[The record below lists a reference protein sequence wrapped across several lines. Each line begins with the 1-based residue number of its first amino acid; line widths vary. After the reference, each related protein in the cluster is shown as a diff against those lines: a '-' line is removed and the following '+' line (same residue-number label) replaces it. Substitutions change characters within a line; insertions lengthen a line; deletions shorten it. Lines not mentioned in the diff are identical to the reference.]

1 MNGENPR
8 DLLAEKIAGE
18 IVLSDDPGGT
28 LRKWRTD
35 FDASQTDLATQLDVS
50 SSVVSDYESGRR
62 QSPGIGVIR
71 RMVEGLLT
79 IDDERGGD
87 RIRQFARV
95 VSAGFEETVVLDL
108 REYTTPVPLVDV
120 YDAIGAT
127 EVQAGTV
134 DAINGHTVI
143 NSIEAITRLSSNDF
157 YRLYG
162 QSTERALVF
171 TKVTRGESPL
181 VAMRVASPKPNAVIL
196 HELDPADLWEH
207 APALARIDG
216 VSLAVTE
223 EPLTDLLE
231 AMRSL
236 PNSKD

>member
-1 MNGENPR
+1 MNGDQPR
-8 DLLAEKIAGE
+8 ELLAEKIAGE
-18 IVLSDDPGGT
+18 IVLSDDPGAT

-35 FDASQTDLATQLDVS
+35 FDASQTDLADQLEVS
-50 SSVVSDYESGRR
+50 SSVISDYESGRR
-62 QSPGIGVIR
+62 ESPGIGVIR
-71 RMVEGLLT
+71 RMVEALLSL
-79 IDDERGGD
+79 DEQRGGD

-108 REYTTPVPLVDV
+108 REYTTSVPLDEL
-120 YDAIGAT
+120 YTAIGAT
-127 EVQAGTV
+127 EVQPGTA

-143 NSIEAITRLSSNDF
+143 DSIKAITRLSSNDF

-171 TKVTRGESPL
+171 TEVTRGESPL
-181 VAMRVASPKPNAVIL
+181 VAMRVASPKPNAVVL
-196 HELDPADLWEH
+196 HGIGPDDLWEH

-223 EPLTDLLE
+223 QPLGEMLE
-231 AMRSL
+231 SMRNL
-236 PNSKD
+236 ERPID